1 MLGEPTKAER
11 LKIQKRIRVM
21 SAWKK
26 QTGGEAFPEWMDLD
40 AMAPGTDD
48 IGNGI
53 PDQEAM
59 SYFQRQKAGWSRP
72 RALSKAEYKQS
83 ASENRMRIL
92 LSVKARTGGIV
103 GLVLTRSL
111 RIRCTYQGIQQG
123 TFSTYREAAAVYD
136 RLARQNE
143 GSEAITNDPE
153 AVEREDKKL
162 MADKRWNPV
171 PVKVY
176 EKRKKAWA

>member
-11 LKIQKRIRVM
+11 AKIEKRIRVM

-40 AMAPGTDD
+40 ELAPGTST

-59 SYFQRQKAGWSRP
+59 SYFQRQKAGWSKP
-72 RALSKAEYKQS
+72 RSLSRAEYKQS
-83 ASENRMRIL
+83 ASENRKRIL
-92 LSVKARTGGIV
+92 LSVKSRTGGIV

-111 RIRCTYQGIQQG
+111 RIRCTYQGVQQG
-123 TFSTYREAAAVYD
+123 TFSTFKEAAAVYD
-136 RLARQNE
+136 RLARKHE
-143 GSEAITNDPE
+143 GDDAITNDPE
-153 AVEREDKKL
+153 AIEREDKEL

-176 EKRKKAWA
+176 EKRKRAWA